1 MKSKKCVHDQ
11 IDHCS
16 NDLIKEI
23 YSSFIPYTLDAAYA
37 LAHATDISTG
47 NLISRNT
54 SNRDKS
60 PIVNSF
66 GMQRFLQRVSFDGL
80 TEKIKFDQFGDRG
93 SAHYDIASFR
103 EGPVG
108 DIKSVK
114 RVLEGEWIISN
125 KNKTNIDFYRDFI
138 GRLYL
143 FAPRNLPHLVVGG
156 AFRVLV
162 EPSAHLLVLKAAVN
176 VPSKQCLTQRRQSV
190 SLYPLST

>member
-11 IDHCS
+11 IERCS

-23 YSSFIPYTLDAAYA
+23 YSSFIPYTLDAVYA
-37 LAHATDISTG
+37 LAHATDLSTG
-47 NLISRNT
+47 NFISSNT

-66 GMQRFLQRVSFDGL
+66 GMQRLLQRVRFDGL
-80 TEKIKFDQFGDRG
+80 TGKIKFDQFGDRG

-125 KNKTNIDFYRDFI
+125 ENKTNIDFYRDFI

-143 FAPRNLPHLVVGG
+143 FAPRNLNARNSVLLEQGNLLPHLVVGG
-156 AFRVLV
+156 AFRVWWNHQLI
-162 EPSAHLLVLKAAVN
+162 
-176 VPSKQCLTQRRQSV
+176 CRF
-190 SLYPLST
+190 